1 MSTESKNKKINAV
14 FSFVIL
20 HRCVCVLEVMLNPF
34 SMDNVVGTQ
43 DSESENELVSISGQL
58 PSDLAAQIPSVV
70 VENSSDIHIGP
81 RIQYNAPVTIKQ
93 YITVKGKNG
102 VDPVAETSSENTDTT
117 TQHPPEG
124 AKPVGTCT
132 QVICMLA

>member
-1 MSTESKNKKINAV
+1 MLFSTD
-14 FSFVIL
+14 
-20 HRCVCVLEVMLNPF
+20 VCVLKVMLNPF

-58 PSDLAAQIPSVV
+58 PSDLATQISSVV

-81 RIQYNAPVTIKQ
+81 RLQYNAPVTIKQ

-102 VDPVAETSSENTDTT
+102 DPVAETSSENTDTT

-124 AKPVGTCT
+124 ANPVGTCT
-132 QVICMLA
+132 QVIRMLA